1 MYKQRTLFKQIE
13 PYFQSPEAII
23 VTGMRRT
30 GKTTL
35 LNHIFTSIESQNKVF
50 LDLENPINRKLFE
63 EENYERIKI
72 SFEFMGIDFRT
83 RAYIFLDEI
92 QFVKNLPS
100 IAKYLI
106 DHYQIKFFF
115 SGSASFYLKNL
126 FTESLAGRKYIFELS
141 PLTFKEFLE
150 FKEIRLPIPAESADI
165 SESIHDNFDMHYDE
179 FIRFGGFPGVVLK
192 SSVNEKEK
200 ALEDIFSSYF
210 QLEILQ
216 LGDFR
221 KNEKIRDLIL
231 LLAMRVGTKVDIQ
244 KLSSDLGIS
253 RPTLYEYLAFLEGT
267 YFLHLL
273 RPYSQGKGTEIR
285 KTPKLYLC
293 DSGLAFHLGMQDTGR
308 LFENSVFMALRQ
320 KGAIHYYQKKSGI
333 EIDFILEKDSA
344 YEVKLT
350 PQSRDLKRLKR
361 TSQELGLRSARIIA
375 KKYTCLDDTAYGFM
389 L

>member
-1 MYKQRTLFKQIE
+1 M
-13 PYFQSPEAII
+13 P
-23 VTGMRRT
+23 
-30 GKTTL
+30 
-35 LNHIFTSIESQNKVF
+35 
-50 LDLENPINRKLFE
+50 D
-63 EENYERIKI
+63 
-72 SFEFMGIDFRT
+72 
-83 RAYIFLDEI
+83 
-92 QFVKNLPS
+92 
-100 IAKYLI
+100 
-106 DHYQIKFFF
+106 
-115 SGSASFYLKNL
+115 
-126 FTESLAGRKYIFELS
+126 
-141 PLTFKEFLE
+141 
-150 FKEIRLPIPAESADI
+150 
-165 SESIHDNFDMHYDE
+165 
-179 FIRFGGFPGVVLK
+179 
-192 SSVNEKEK
+192 SS
-200 ALEDIFSSYF
+200 
-210 QLEILQ
+210 
-216 LGDFR
+216 
-221 KNEKIRDLIL
+221 
-231 LLAMRVGTKVDIQ
+231 
-244 KLSSDLGIS
+244 
-253 RPTLYEYLAFLEGT
+253 GT

>member
-13 PYFQSPEAII
+13 PYLQSPEAII

-35 LNHIFTSIESQNKVF
+35 LNHIFASIESQNKVF
-50 LDLENPINRKLFE
+50 LDLENPINRKYFE
-63 EENYERIKI
+63 EENYERIKK
-72 SFEFMGIDFRT
+72 SFEFMGIDFES
-83 RAYIFLDEI
+83 RAVIFLDEI

-100 IAKYLI
+100 IAKYFI
-106 DHYQIKFFF
+106 DHYHVKFFF

-141 PLTFKEFLE
+141 PLTFKEFLD
-150 FKEIRLPIPAESADI
+150 FKEIRLRIPAEPADI
-165 SESIHDNFDMHYDE
+165 SESIHDNLDMHYDE

-192 SSVNEKEK
+192 SSVNEKKK
-200 ALEDIFSSYF
+200 ALEDIFSSFF
-210 QLEILQ
+210 QQEILQ

-231 LLAMRVGTKVDIQ
+231 LLAMRVGTKVNIQ
-244 KLSSDLGIS
+244 KLSSDLGVS

-267 YFLHLL
+267 FFLHLL

-293 DSGLAFHLGMQDTGR
+293 DSGLAFHLGMQDVGR
-308 LFENSVFMALRQ
+308 LFENSVFHALKQ
-320 KGAIHYYQKKSGI
+320 KGNIYYYQKKSGI
-333 EIDFILEKDSA
+333 EIDFIVDKAYA

-350 PQSRDLKRLKR
+350 PQYHDLKRLKR
-361 TSQELGLRSARIIA
+361 TSRELGLKSARIIA
-375 KKYTCLDDTAYGFM
+375 KKYSRLEDTIFGFM